1 MLAIIPVTK
10 QTAAATHG
18 LRVLYEKLGPN
29 REHDLLIPVSPE
41 YTQEAQELASAVKQL
56 FRRVDLLPVTV
67 IKVNPDSAEYRT
79 AFFRKVC
86 QDLAAKGNTLPFV
99 WMENATPT
107 NADWLDI
114 LEDEWNRK
122 PADRFFLGCIEENV
136 HRARKD
142 GKLLL
147 DPPRFKQAGRF
158 MRFGVYPPD
167 LLARCPSLLTT
178 GTGESF
184 ETLMRNE
191 IVPVCH
197 LSTTMAT
204 VWASVEWE
212 RDTNSLLVRGKQD
225 PRFESEYRKNASLRV
240 NDSEISVIHGC
251 RDGSLAFVESRKKFV
266 KTKVRRAPSVA
277 PKISDQ
283 PEVAAL
289 REENEDLKARLA
301 RLEALVGATTGG
313 CCPAGPEGEKG
324 VDGISDPQGDE
335 HGNPVADSFVEEQT
349 DEVIST
355 LADIED
361 DIDEG
366 DELGEPV
373 AQPSEVSEETPD
385 TLPGEEDFAETATI
399 EEVATASVEDGPTG
413 PQAPTSATTGATGP
427 EPAPAAPP
435 APRRPM
441 VGTPFKRK
449 TAPAEA

>member
-1 MLAIIPVTK
+1 MLAIIPVTR

-86 QDLAAKGNTLPFV
+86 QALAAKGNTLPFV

-107 NADWLDI
+107 SADWLDI

-122 PADRFFLGCIEENV
+122 PADRFFLGCVEENIQ
-136 HRARKD
+136 RARKN
-142 GKLLL
+142 GVLLL

-167 LLARCPSLLTT
+167 ILARCPSLLTT

-184 ETLMRNE
+184 EALMRNE
-191 IVPVCH
+191 VVPVCH

-212 RDTNSLLVRGKQD
+212 RESHLIVRGKQD

-240 NDSEISVIHGC
+240 NDSEVSVIHGC
-251 RDGSLAFVESRKKFV
+251 RDGSLAFTQSRKKFE
-266 KTKVRRAPSVA
+266 KTRVRKAPSVA
-277 PKISDQ
+277 HKVSDQ

-301 RLEALVGATTGG
+301 RLEAALGVTTADPVVEYKTQDGAEGREDVISSESASMTIPV
-313 CCPAGPEGEKG
+313 PA
-324 VDGISDPQGDE
+324 V
-335 HGNPVADSFVEEQT
+335 FEQS

-355 LADIED
+355 LVDDIED
-361 DIDEG
+361 DLDEG

-373 AQPSEVSEETPD
+373 IEPTETPIPEPV
-385 TLPGEEDFAETATI
+385 PGEEDFAETATI
-399 EEVATASVEDGPTG
+399 EEVATAE
-413 PQAPTSATTGATGP
+413 APAP
-427 EPAPAAPP
+427 EPEPVAAP

>member
-10 QTAAATHG
+10 QTAAAVHG

-29 REHDLLIPVSPE
+29 REHDLLIPVAPE
-41 YTQEAQELASAVKQL
+41 FIQEAQELASAVKQL
-56 FRRVDLLPVTV
+56 FRKVDLLTMVVP
-67 IKVNPDSAEYRT
+67 KVNPDSAEYRT

-86 QDLAAKGNTLPFV
+86 QELAAKGNTLPFI

-114 LEDEWNRK
+114 IEDEWNRK

-136 HRARKD
+136 HRARDSKT
-142 GKLLL
+142 GELLL
-147 DPPRFKQAGRF
+147 DPPRFKRAGRF

-167 LLARCPSLLTT
+167 LLVRCPSLLTT

-212 RDTNSLLVRGKQD
+212 RDSNSLLVRGKQD

-301 RLEALVGATTGG
+301 WLEALVGATTGG

-335 HGNPVADSFVEEQT
+335 
-349 DEVIST
+349 VIST
-355 LADIED
+355 LDDIED

-385 TLPGEEDFAETATI
+385 PLPGEEDFAETATI
-399 EEVATASVEDGPTG
+399 EEVATAEAFGPGGGNSFG
-413 PQAPTSATTGATGP
+413 PPQGPVPDP
-427 EPAPAAPP
+427 EPAPVAPP

-449 TAPAEA
+449 TTPAPAEA

>member
-1 MLAIIPVTK
+1 MLAIIPVTR
-10 QTAAATHG
+10 QTAAAVHG

-86 QDLAAKGNTLPFV
+86 QALAAKGNTLPFV

-107 NADWLDI
+107 SADWLDI

-122 PADRFFLGCIEENV
+122 PADRFFLGCVEENV

-167 LLARCPSLLTT
+167 ILARCPSLLTT

-212 RDTNSLLVRGKQD
+212 REANNLIVRGKQD
-225 PRFESEYRKNASLRV
+225 PRFESEYRKNASVRV

-277 PKISDQ
+277 QKVSDQ

-289 REENEDLKARLA
+289 REENADLKARLA

-324 VDGISDPQGDE
+324 VDGIPADPGGEYQVE
-335 HGNPVADSFVEEQT
+335 HLVREESSFPVPPVFVQT
-349 DEVIST
+349 DEVVST

-373 AQPSEVSEETPD
+373 VQPSEVSEEDPEPV
-385 TLPGEEDFAETATI
+385 PGEEDFAETATI
-399 EEVATASVEDGPTG
+399 EEVATAE
-413 PQAPTSATTGATGP
+413 APAP
-427 EPAPAAPP
+427 EPEVVAAP

>member
-10 QTAAATHG
+10 QTAAAVHG

-29 REHDLLIPVSPE
+29 REHDLLIPVAPE
-41 YTQEAQELASAVKQL
+41 FTQEAQQLASAVKQL
-56 FRRVDLLPVTV
+56 FRKVDLLTV
-67 IKVNPDSAEYRT
+67 VVPKVNPNSAEYRT

-86 QDLAAKGNTLPFV
+86 QELAAQGNTLPFI

-114 LEDEWNRK
+114 IEDEWNRK

-136 HRARKD
+136 HRARDSKT
-142 GKLLL
+142 GELLL
-147 DPPRFKQAGRF
+147 DPPRFKRAGRF
-158 MRFGVYPPD
+158 MRFGVYSPD
-167 LLARCPSLLTT
+167 VLARCPSLLTT

-212 RDTNSLLVRGKQD
+212 RDSNSLLVRGKQD

-251 RDGSLAFVESRKKFV
+251 RDGSLAFVESRKRFE

-283 PEVAAL
+283 PEVLAL

-301 RLEALVGATTGG
+301 RLEAALGMTTKD
-313 CCPAGPEGEKG
+313 PVIEHRSEDG
-324 VDGISDPQGDE
+324 VDGTVVTV
-335 HGNPVADSFVEEQT
+335 PVTFPEQS

-355 LADIED
+355 LDDIED

-366 DELGEPV
+366 DELGEPETE
-373 AQPSEVSEETPD
+373 PTEVIEEEPEPI
-385 TLPGEEDFAETATI
+385 PGEEDFDETATI
-399 EEVATASVEDGPTG
+399 EEVATAE
-413 PQAPTSATTGATGP
+413 APAPEP
-427 EPAPAAPP
+427 EPAPVATP

-449 TAPAEA
+449 TTPAPAEA

>member
-1 MLAIIPVTK
+1 MLAIIPVTR
-10 QTAAATHG
+10 QTAAAVHG

-86 QDLAAKGNTLPFV
+86 QALAAKGNTLPFV

-122 PADRFFLGCIEENV
+122 PADRFFLGCVEENV

-167 LLARCPSLLTT
+167 ILARCPSLLTT

-212 RDTNSLLVRGKQD
+212 REANNLIVRGKQD
-225 PRFESEYRKNASLRV
+225 PRFESEYRKNASVRV

-277 PKISDQ
+277 QKVSDQ

-289 REENEDLKARLA
+289 REENADLKARLA

-324 VDGISDPQGDE
+324 VDGIPADPGGEYQVE
-335 HGNPVADSFVEEQT
+335 HLVREESSFPVPPVFVQT
-349 DEVIST
+349 DEVVST

-373 AQPSEVSEETPD
+373 VQPSEVSEEDPEPV
-385 TLPGEEDFAETATI
+385 PGEEDFAETTTI
-399 EEVATASVEDGPTG
+399 EEVATAE
-413 PQAPTSATTGATGP
+413 APAP
-427 EPAPAAPP
+427 EPEVVAAP

>member
-1 MLAIIPVTK
+1 
-10 QTAAATHG
+10 
-18 LRVLYEKLGPN
+18 
-29 REHDLLIPVSPE
+29 
-41 YTQEAQELASAVKQL
+41 
-56 FRRVDLLPVTV
+56 
-67 IKVNPDSAEYRT
+67 
-79 AFFRKVC
+79 
-86 QDLAAKGNTLPFV
+86 
-99 WMENATPT
+99 
-107 NADWLDI
+107 
-114 LEDEWNRK
+114 
-122 PADRFFLGCIEENV
+122 
-136 HRARKD
+136 
-142 GKLLL
+142 
-147 DPPRFKQAGRF
+147 

-167 LLARCPSLLTT
+167 ILARCPSLLTT

-212 RDTNSLLVRGKQD
+212 REANNLIVRGKQD
-225 PRFESEYRKNASLRV
+225 PRFESEYRKNASVRV

-277 PKISDQ
+277 QKVSDQ

-289 REENEDLKARLA
+289 REENADLKARLA

-324 VDGISDPQGDE
+324 VDGIPADPGGEYQVE
-335 HGNPVADSFVEEQT
+335 HLVREESSFPVPPVFVQT
-349 DEVIST
+349 DEVVST

-373 AQPSEVSEETPD
+373 VQPSEVSEEDPEPV
-385 TLPGEEDFAETATI
+385 PGEEDFAETATI
-399 EEVATASVEDGPTG
+399 EEVATAE
-413 PQAPTSATTGATGP
+413 APAP
-427 EPAPAAPP
+427 EPEVVAGPCSPP
-435 APRRPM
+435 PHGRHPFQTQDGSGRGVILDERQPRQP
-441 VGTPFKRK
+441 G
-449 TAPAEA
+449 AEGRNH

>member
-1 MLAIIPVTK
+1 MLAIIPVTR
-10 QTAAATHG
+10 QTAAAVHG

-86 QDLAAKGNTLPFV
+86 QALAAKGNTLPFV

-122 PADRFFLGCIEENV
+122 PADRFFLGCVEENV

-167 LLARCPSLLTT
+167 ILARCPSLLTT

-212 RDTNSLLVRGKQD
+212 REANNLIVRGKQD
-225 PRFESEYRKNASLRV
+225 PRFESEYRKNASVRV

-277 PKISDQ
+277 QKVSDQ

-289 REENEDLKARLA
+289 REENADLKARLA

-324 VDGISDPQGDE
+324 VDGIPADPGGEYQVE
-335 HGNPVADSFVEEQT
+335 HLVREESSFPVPPVFVQT
-349 DEVIST
+349 DEVVST

-373 AQPSEVSEETPD
+373 VQPSEVSEEDPEPV
-385 TLPGEEDFAETATI
+385 PGEEDFAETATI
-399 EEVATASVEDGPTG
+399 EEVATAE
-413 PQAPTSATTGATGP
+413 APAP
-427 EPAPAAPP
+427 EPEVVAAP

>member
-1 MLAIIPVTK
+1 MLAIIPVTR
-10 QTAAATHG
+10 QTAAAVHG

-86 QDLAAKGNTLPFV
+86 QALAAKGNTLPFV

-122 PADRFFLGCIEENV
+122 PADRFFLGCVEENV

-167 LLARCPSLLTT
+167 ILARCPSLLTT

-204 VWASVEWE
+204 VWAL
-212 RDTNSLLVRGKQD
+212 SL
-225 PRFESEYRKNASLRV
+225 P
-240 NDSEISVIHGC
+240 H
-251 RDGSLAFVESRKKFV
+251 
-266 KTKVRRAPSVA
+266 P
-277 PKISDQ
+277 
-283 PEVAAL
+283 
-289 REENEDLKARLA
+289 
-301 RLEALVGATTGG
+301 
-313 CCPAGPEGEKG
+313 
-324 VDGISDPQGDE
+324 
-335 HGNPVADSFVEEQT
+335 
-349 DEVIST
+349 
-355 LADIED
+355 
-361 DIDEG
+361 
-366 DELGEPV
+366 
-373 AQPSEVSEETPD
+373 
-385 TLPGEEDFAETATI
+385 
-399 EEVATASVEDGPTG
+399 
-413 PQAPTSATTGATGP
+413 
-427 EPAPAAPP
+427 
-435 APRRPM
+435 
-441 VGTPFKRK
+441 
-449 TAPAEA
+449 

>member
-10 QTAAATHG
+10 QTAAAVHG

-41 YTQEAQELASAVKQL
+41 FTQEAQELASAVKQL
-56 FRRVDLLPVTV
+56 FRKVDLLTV
-67 IKVNPDSAEYRT
+67 IVPKVNPNSSEYRT

-86 QDLAAKGNTLPFV
+86 QELAAKGNMLPFI

-114 LEDEWNRK
+114 IEDEWNRK
-122 PADRFFLGCIEENV
+122 PGDRFFLGCIEENV
-136 HRARKD
+136 QRARDRKT
-142 GKLLL
+142 KELLL
-147 DPPRFKQAGRF
+147 DPPQFKRAGRF

-251 RDGSLAFVESRKKFV
+251 RDGSLAFTMSRKRFE
-266 KTKVRRAPSVA
+266 KTKVRKAPSVA
-277 PKISDQ
+277 QKISDQ
-283 PEVAAL
+283 PEVTAL

-301 RLEALVGATTGG
+301 RLEAALGMTTKD
-313 CCPAGPEGEKG
+313 PVVEYE
-324 VDGISDPQGDE
+324 VDQSE
-335 HGNPVADSFVEEQT
+335 HGTPETPTSTAIPVTFPEQS
-349 DEVIST
+349 DEVVST
-355 LADIED
+355 LADDIEEEF
-361 DIDEG
+361 DEG

-373 AQPSEVSEETPD
+373 VEPAETPEETPIPD
-385 TLPGEEDFAETATI
+385 ELPEEEDFDETATI
-399 EEVATASVEDGPTG
+399 EEVATAE
-413 PQAPTSATTGATGP
+413 APAP
-427 EPAPAAPP
+427 EPEPVAAP

>member
-10 QTAAATHG
+10 QTAAAVHG

-41 YTQEAQELASAVKQL
+41 FTQEAQELASAVKQL
-56 FRRVDLLPVTV
+56 FRKVDLLTV
-67 IKVNPDSAEYRT
+67 IVPKVNPDSAEYRT

-86 QDLAAKGNTLPFV
+86 QALAAKGNTLPFI

-114 LEDEWNRK
+114 IEDEWNRK
-122 PADRFFLGCIEENV
+122 PGDRFFLGCIEENV
-136 HRARKD
+136 QRARKD

-147 DPPRFKQAGRF
+147 DPPRFKRAGQF

-167 LLARCPSLLTT
+167 ILARCPSLLTT

-184 ETLMRNE
+184 EALMRNE

-212 RDTNSLLVRGKQD
+212 RESNLIVRGKQD
-225 PRFESEYRKNASLRV
+225 PRFESEYRKNASVRV
-240 NDSEISVIHGC
+240 SDSEISVIHGC

-277 PKISDQ
+277 QKVSDQ

-313 CCPAGPEGEKG
+313 CCPAGPDGEKG
-324 VDGISDPQGDE
+324 VDGISAPQG
-335 HGNPVADSFVEEQT
+335 

-355 LADIED
+355 LDDIED

-385 TLPGEEDFAETATI
+385 LLPGEEDFDETATI
-399 EEVATASVEDGPTG
+399 EEVATAE
-413 PQAPTSATTGATGP
+413 APAP
-427 EPAPAAPP
+427 EPDPAPVAPP

-449 TAPAEA
+449 TTPAPAEA